1 MSMREKKRFRNDPL
15 NLLAAGVA
23 LAGFMIVASFFV
35 LRAITPSDGARMVI
49 TEPVWQRESVV
60 LTLWDAP
67 PGGTSGR
74 FEILAVNGVSMID
87 LAQSAFYLRAI
98 PDLQTAYRAGN
109 TVIYSAR
116 RTNFDPSDERGD
128 PSQIVFVQSTLQPF
142 PWDKWIARNW
152 LIILTTLGS
161 IVICVGVFI
170 MRPHE
175 TTSRAMLL
183 WAPSIFASQIMYSLG
198 LQIGD
203 FVNPI
208 NLWWYLLTAS
218 AGYILTLIA
227 LLRFAFEF
235 TRPPENM
242 RIVLSNR
249 RSILFSYAVPY
260 IFFIVFL
267 AIQWMADPVALHWFA
282 KWRVATAIIAG
293 ACIALSL
300 AVAIW
305 SYLKT
310 RDYGTRQKI
319 RWIVYAGG
327 LVGVLSI
334 LLIALPAL
342 FIRRPIASLTAASV
356 LFFVFTLSIAY
367 AIVRYRYLE
376 VDVIINRTLVAG
388 VITATL
394 ALFYIAALIVVQRV
408 FGDDLDR
415 QQGSDIVLVAT
426 TLIGVALFT
435 PIRNTAQKIIDRA
448 FYREKFLSQ
457 RRIAQFSANLR
468 NDEYAKMENLS
479 RDLVGVA
486 SAVAHTPRAGLWLRD
501 APRRPAE
508 AEQ

>member
-1 MSMREKKRFRNDPL
+1 MRKRRRFRDDPL
-15 NLLAAGVA
+15 NALAAGVA
-23 LAGFMIVASFFV
+23 LGGVLIVVSFFV

-60 LTLWDAP
+60 LTLWDTPA
-67 PGGTSGR
+67 GGTSGR

-87 LAQSAFYLRAI
+87 LAQSAFYLRPI
-98 PDLQTAYRAGN
+98 PDLQAVYRAGN

-116 RTNFDPSDERGD
+116 RTNFDPDAERGD

-142 PWDKWIARNW
+142 PWDKWVARNW
-152 LIILTTLGS
+152 LIILVSAGS

-170 MRPHE
+170 TRPNE

-183 WAPSIFASQIMYSLG
+183 WVPSVLASQVMYSLG

-208 NLWWYLLTAS
+208 NLWWFMLTAS

-242 RIVLSNR
+242 RIVLSNH

-260 IFFIVFL
+260 IFFIAFL
-267 AIQWMADPVALHWFA
+267 VIQWAADPVALHWFS

-300 AVAIW
+300 GVAVW
-305 SYLKT
+305 SYIKT
-310 RDYGTRQKI
+310 RDYRTRQKV
-319 RWIVYAGG
+319 RWIVYTGG
-327 LVGVLSI
+327 LMGVLSI
-334 LLIALPAL
+334 LLISLPAL
-342 FIRRPIASLTAASV
+342 FIRRPLASLTVASV
-356 LFFVFTLSIAY
+356 LFFVFTLGIAY

-388 VITATL
+388 VITAVL
-394 ALFYIAALIVVQRV
+394 ALFYLAALVIVQRL
-408 FGDDLDR
+408 FGDALDR

-435 PIRNTAQKIIDRA
+435 PIRNTAQKVIDRL
-448 FYREKFLSQ
+448 FFREKFQSQ
-457 RRIAQFSANLR
+457 RRIAQFSASLR
-468 NDEYAKMENLS
+468 NDEYAKMEKLS

-486 SAVAHTPRAGLWLRD
+486 SAVAHTPHAGLWLRD
-501 APRRPAE
+501 VPRAPAE
-508 AEQ
+508 AE